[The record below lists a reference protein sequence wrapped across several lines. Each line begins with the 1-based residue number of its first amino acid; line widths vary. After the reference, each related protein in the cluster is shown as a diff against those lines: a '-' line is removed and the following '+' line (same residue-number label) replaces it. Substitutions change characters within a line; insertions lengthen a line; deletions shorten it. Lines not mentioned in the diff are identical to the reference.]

1 MLIAMLLQILLYDA
15 ATQMCSRI
23 EQLSVGCM
31 PATQAGK
38 AAEGNQWFCCAS
50 YVVLLLRFCACFVA
64 AISLRLWI
72 DKTGLTSLQCVH
84 SIHSCFFTHKLHR
97 NSAHF
102 YLIACLSP

>member
-15 ATQMCSRI
+15 ARQICSRI

-50 YVVLLLRFCACFVA
+50 YMLLRFCACFVA
-64 AISLRLWI
+64 AISSQLWF

-84 SIHSCFFTHKLHR
+84 SIHGFFTHKLHR

-102 YLIACLSP
+102 DLIACLSP